1 MGVRVRDAVRGE
13 SVVFAGMSG
22 RVAGAAIGILMVLV
36 LFLPVAAD
44 AAATLAP
51 PAAADAG
58 A

>member
-1 MGVRVRDAVRGE
+1 M
-13 SVVFAGMSG
+13 VFGGRSG

-44 AAATLAP
+44 AAATP
-51 PAAADAG
+51 GPADAASDAG

>member
-1 MGVRVRDAVRGE
+1 M
-13 SVVFAGMSG
+13 VFAGMSG

-44 AAATLAP
+44 AP
-51 PAAADAG
+51 ADAG